1 MYRYFRCEFIDLETS
16 NTGFRNVRI
25 TDNGIDYPCYV
36 LFNTIEYH
44 FFKDTS
50 YYLIGFMEFTNVKS
64 WEQFNARD
72 EDEKW
77 IQNEI
82 NKGNVKFYYYKPK
95 QFKIPDNVEIFGMS
109 KELYDK
115 EIIL

>member
-1 MYRYFRCEFIDLETS
+1 MYRYFRCEFIDLKTS
-16 NTGFRNVRI
+16 DTGFRNVRI

-44 FFKDTS
+44 FFKDKR
-50 YYLIGFMEFTNVKS
+50 YYLMGFMEFTNIES

-72 EDEKW
+72 EDIEW

-82 NKGNVKFYYYKPK
+82 DQGNVKFYYNPK
-95 QFKIPDNVEIFGMS
+95 RFKIPDNVEIIGID
-109 KELYDK
+109 KRIYDK
-115 EIIL
+115 EITL